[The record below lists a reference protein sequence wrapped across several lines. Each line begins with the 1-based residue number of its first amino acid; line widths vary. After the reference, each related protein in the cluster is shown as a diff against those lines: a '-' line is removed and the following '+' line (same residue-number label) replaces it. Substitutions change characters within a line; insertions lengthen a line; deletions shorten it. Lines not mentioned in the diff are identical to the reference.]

1 MRLHSR
7 WHGAVGLSAF
17 LAFGFIL
24 SDFVAAPEALS
35 QKRYRED
42 PKLRKSRARD
52 ALVKAMTLNAQVEMM
67 LHQNS
72 GDVNRMVQML
82 SQSYG
87 HQVTSIAQL
96 EGVVR
101 EASFKDP
108 LMERG
113 ILEMY
118 TSGKPPTLQAQ
129 SEIKSGDYG
138 SALNSLAVSKRT
150 HQKFMTLLY

>member
-1 MRLHSR
+1 MLLSHRRYL
-7 WHGAVGLSAF
+7 AVGV
-17 LAFGFIL
+17 LALFGSGI
-24 SDFVAAPEALS
+24 VASEIFTPAAHA

-42 PKLRKSRARD
+42 PKLRKSRARE

-67 LHQNS
+67 IHKNS
-72 GDVNRMVQML
+72 GDVAKMVQML

-87 HQVTSIAQL
+87 YQVNSIAQL

-118 TSGKPPTLQAQ
+118 TSGKPPTMQAQ
-129 SEIKSGDYG
+129 SEIKSGDYA